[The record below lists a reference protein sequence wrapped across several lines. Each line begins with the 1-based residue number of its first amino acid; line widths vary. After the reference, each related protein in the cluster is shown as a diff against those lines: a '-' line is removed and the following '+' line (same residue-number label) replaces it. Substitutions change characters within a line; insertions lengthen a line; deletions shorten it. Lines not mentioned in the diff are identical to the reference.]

1 MNEDLYGEKLSWFK
15 EYESPEA
22 VLLVAGNLEYIKI
35 IIAWTKLNVER
46 AEPLTDLTSES
57 VNEVWEWLWTNV
69 KYSRSDLVEKAGIP
83 FSELVLE
90 RKLKPLIGNRILYPD
105 GTVNS
110 FVQRYLRQQVLNL
123 FDAKANRRTR
133 KG

>member
-15 EYESPEA
+15 ENESPEA

-46 AEPLTDLTSES
+46 AEQLTDLPSES

-90 RKLKPLIGNRILYPD
+90 RKLKPLIGNRILFPD

>member
-15 EYESPEA
+15 ENESPEA
-22 VLLVAGNLEYIKI
+22 VLLVTGNQEYIKI

-46 AEPLTDLTSES
+46 AEQLTDLTSES
-57 VNEVWEWLWTNV
+57 VNEVWQWLWINV
-69 KYSRSDLVEKAGIP
+69 KYSRSDLVEKAGSP

-90 RKLKPLIGNRILYPD
+90 RKLKPLMGNRILYPD

>member
-15 EYESPEA
+15 ENESPEA

-46 AEPLTDLTSES
+46 AEQLTDPASES
-57 VNEVWEWLWTNV
+57 VNEVWAWLWTNV
-69 KYSRSDLVEKAGIP
+69 KSSRSDLVEKAGIP

-90 RKLKPLIGNRILYPD
+90 RKLKPLIGNRIFFPD

-110 FVQRYLRQQVLNL
+110 FVQR
-123 FDAKANRRTR
+123 
-133 KG
+133 

>member
-15 EYESPEA
+15 ENESPEA

-46 AEPLTDLTSES
+46 AEQLTDLASES
-57 VNEVWEWLWTNV
+57 VNEVWAWLWTNV

-90 RKLKPLIGNRILYPD
+90 RKLKPLIGNRILFPD